1 MAKNSIYINTYLLR
15 VARKHGDKVSSFV
28 ESISDSAAT
37 YVTYGI
43 LYKEIVIIAQNNVLC
58 MSELCNKAYPLFG
71 EDYYIS
77 KLGSFGPFRK
87 IN

>member
-1 MAKNSIYINTYLLR
+1 MAKNSMYVNMYLLR
-15 VARKHGDKVSSFV
+15 AARKHEDKVSSFV
-28 ESISDSAAT
+28 ESILDKAVAHR
-37 YVTYGI
+37 VRDDEVI
-43 LYKEIVIIAQNNVLC
+43 IIAQSDVLC